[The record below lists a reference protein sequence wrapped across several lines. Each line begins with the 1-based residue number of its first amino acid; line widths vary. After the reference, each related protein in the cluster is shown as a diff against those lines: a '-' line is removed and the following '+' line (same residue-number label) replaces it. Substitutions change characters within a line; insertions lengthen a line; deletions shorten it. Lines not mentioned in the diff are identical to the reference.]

1 MREFMKLFE
10 GESLHMIE
18 VSDDDYDMDGYVC
31 DTDAE
36 QVDNW
41 LSYRHHINDPAIVDM
56 LQSRFRRIAFL
67 NNLNV
72 AEHARGN
79 GHGNSLLGDF
89 LSEAADHGAEACL
102 LIADINESQSEGF
115 DLVKWYESYGFKT
128 IHPGT
133 GSGPLMMV
141 EKN

>member
-18 VSDDDYDMDGYVC
+18 VSDDDYDMEGYVC

-56 LQSRFRRIAFL
+56 LQYRFKRIAFL

-79 GHGNSLLGDF
+79 GHGNSLPDDG
-89 LSEAADHGAEACL
+89 
-102 LIADINESQSEGF
+102 
-115 DLVKWYESYGFKT
+115 
-128 IHPGT
+128 
-133 GSGPLMMV
+133 
-141 EKN
+141 